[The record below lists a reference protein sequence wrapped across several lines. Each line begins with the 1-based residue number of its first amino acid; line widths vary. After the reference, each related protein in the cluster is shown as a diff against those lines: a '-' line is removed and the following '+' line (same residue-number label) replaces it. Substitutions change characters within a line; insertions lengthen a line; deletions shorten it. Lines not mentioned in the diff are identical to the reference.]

1 MSKFVWE
8 LSQPS
13 TTSRE
18 LRELVKTYLPE
29 SEGIFATKLLQQRG
43 ITPETA
49 VSFLSPDKYQ
59 PTPPN
64 AFGQEIKLAINRL
77 QQAIA
82 CSEKVTIWGDFNPDG
97 VMATILLYSG
107 LGEFSGDYLDY
118 YLPSPLEAFH
128 GLNKS
133 GITKLAKQGVK
144 VIITCGIGSTNLTEI
159 NYAQKLGIDLIIIDH
174 HTPPEDRPEVVSI
187 LNPRYFIETHPLY
200 HLSAVAI
207 AYKLLEGFYLTCQQT
222 SPPDSLLDL
231 VGIALICDQV
241 ELKGDCRYLAQKG
254 LQQLP
259 KQNNLETATNL
270 GLYYLLRKCQKSGDR
285 PTDSSHGIGARI
297 NAFSRIYKDSNLLV
311 QLLTEKDRKKCEKL
325 AYQVELANARRKEL
339 EKNTLL
345 QVKAK
350 LVFIDLSTTSVIV
363 LADSRWEVGVLALI
377 VNTIAKEY
385 NRPTILLSIE
395 KEIAR
400 GLGSTVDNLDLDEL
414 IKSQVKLLT
423 GFSGDT
429 CAASLTLPVTN
440 IPLFTAAI
448 NQVARRKIDN
458 FKDPTLTIDLVITVK
473 DLGRNLFKE
482 LKLLEPYSIDNPPPL
497 LLLKKCIFTEIKTS
511 NIKDCGSQNI
521 RYHQTTFFI
530 QDKSTQHKFPGVWW
544 GHSKHELIADTLCDV
559 VVELDYRY
567 DLNDL
572 NYYEVRLIDWQPS
585 GENNYYQVNNDL
597 GLLDWRNQPQQ
608 PQQSDILTLNQC
620 PSHWSDI
627 TQSYQEAKEKGQQL
641 ALAYHQPTQ
650 TEAIDIWYQLIGIAK
665 YLHRTG
671 KSVTYQQIQTKL
683 QISDRTLKLGLETL
697 SHLGYIIT
705 YSKERLQITSYQQAT
720 LIPQKDLDSFLET
733 LTEELFQQQ
742 YFNQVPLNIIQNLT
756 KINKETKT
764 MNFSEVPLA

>member
-29 SEGIFATKLLQQRG
+29 SEGIFAAKLLQQRG

-107 LGEFSGDYLDY
+107 LGKFWGDYLDY
-118 YLPSPLEAFH
+118 YLPSRLEAFH

-133 GITKLAKQGVK
+133 GITKLAKQEVK

-159 NYAQKLGIDLIIIDH
+159 NYAQELGIDLIIIDH

-222 SPPDSLLDL
+222 SPPESLLDL
-231 VGIALICDQV
+231 VGIGLICDQV

-259 KQNNLETATNL
+259 KQNNPKTATRL
-270 GLYYLLRKCQKSGDR
+270 GLYYLLQKCQQSGDR
-285 PTDSSHGIGARI
+285 PTDISYGIGARI
-297 NAFSRIYKDSNLLV
+297 NAVSRIYHDSNLLV
-311 QLLTEKDRKKCEKL
+311 QLLTEKDSKKCQKL
-325 AYQVELANARRKEL
+325 AHEVELANARRKEL
-339 EKNTLL
+339 EKNTLS
-345 QVKAK
+345 QIKAK

-377 VNTIAKEY
+377 VNTIAREY

-395 KEIAR
+395 QEIAR
-400 GLGSTVDNLDLDEL
+400 GLGSTLNNLDLDEL
-414 IKSQVKLLT
+414 IKSQIKLLT

-429 CAASLTLPVTN
+429 SAVSLTLPVAN
-440 IPLFTAAI
+440 IDLFTAAI

-458 FKDPTLTIDLVITVK
+458 FKDPTLAIDLVITVK
-473 DLGRNLFKE
+473 ELGRNLFKE
-482 LKLLEPYSIDNPPPL
+482 LKLLEPFGIGNHPPK

-521 RYHQTTFFI
+521 RYQKTTFFI
-530 QDKSTQHKFPGVWW
+530 QDKSTQNKFPGVWW
-544 GHSKHELIADTLCDV
+544 GHSSHELPTDTYCDL
-559 VVELDYRY
+559 VVELDYSY
-567 DLNDL
+567 NISQ
-572 NYYEVRLIDWQPS
+572 YEVRLIDWQPT
-585 GENNYYQVNNDL
+585 GENNYYQLNNDL

-620 PSHWSDI
+620 PSYWSDI

-650 TEAIDIWYQLIGIAK
+650 TQAIDIWYQLIGIAK

-705 YSKERLQITSYQQAT
+705 YSEEGLQITSHQQST
-720 LIPQKDLDSFLET
+720 LIPQKYLDSFLET

-742 YFNQVPLNIIQNLT
+742 YFNQVPLNIIQNFTISL
-756 KINKETKT
+756 I
-764 MNFSEVPLA
+764 